1 MEFQIQN
8 MMLLDEVRKVLTKKI
23 HLSLPLLKVNDE
35 FVTFMEEN
43 LKKHPGNTELILHIA
58 DWDGMDVRLKSQARK
73 IEVND
78 ELIRYLQEHEED
90 IKYSLDKV

>member
-8 MMLLDEVRKVLTKKI
+8 MLLLDEVRKLFTKKI

-35 FVTFMEEN
+35 FVDFMEEN
-43 LKKHPGNTELILHIA
+43 QKKYPGNTELIIHIA
-58 DWDGMDVRLKSQARK
+58 DWDGHDVRLKSQNKK

-78 ELIRYLQEHEED
+78 DLIKFITEHEE
-90 IKYSLDKV
+90 IQYSLDKV